1 MSESKDE
8 AEGDEAVPPVNEMD
22 IQLLRTFQRLSS
34 VGYSLLRIYK
44 ELGEGYSLEEIV
56 AQVTG
61 VK

>member
-1 MSESKDE
+1 M
-8 AEGDEAVPPVNEMD
+8 PPVNEMD